1 MKVIILWSL
10 ILIMAILCLAFK
22 KRTGWLSLLFLT
34 IGITVFSLLTP
45 EGKLLWQFYGFRIT
59 LGALEAGLFRA
70 GILIFLQL
78 LSKLIISSK
87 IKLPGKA
94 GTFVNQVFGIYEK
107 LTATKI
113 PYTGEKKLKIYNLIK
128 FIDDR
133 LIFAWNNF
141 EKL

>member
-10 ILIMAILCLAFK
+10 IFIMAILCLTFK

-34 IGITVFSLLTP
+34 LGITLFSLLTP
-45 EGKLLWQFYGFRIT
+45 EGKLLWQFHEFRIT
-59 LGALEAGLFRA
+59 SGALEAGLFRA

-94 GTFVNQVFGIYEK
+94 GAFVNQVFGIYEK
-107 LTATKI
+107 LTASKI
-113 PYTGEKKLKIYNLIK
+113 PYTGEKKLKIDSLIK
-128 FIDDR
+128 SIDDR
-133 LIFAWNNF
+133 LISAWNDLEN
-141 EKL
+141 L

>member
-10 ILIMAILCLAFK
+10 IFIMAILCLTFK

-34 IGITVFSLLTP
+34 LGITLFSLLTP
-45 EGKLLWQFYGFRIT
+45 EGKLLWQFHGFRIT

-87 IKLPGKA
+87 TKLPGKA
-94 GTFVNQVFGIYEK
+94 GAFVNQVFGIYEK
-107 LTATKI
+107 LTASKI
-113 PYTGEKKLKIYNLIK
+113 PYTGEKKLKIDSLIK
-128 FIDDR
+128 SIDDR
-133 LIFAWNNF
+133 LISAWNDF
-141 EKL
+141 ENL

>member
-10 ILIMAILCLAFK
+10 IFIMAILCLAFK

-45 EGKLLWQFYGFRIT
+45 EGKLLWQFHGFRIT
-59 LGALEAGLFRA
+59 LDALEAGLFRA

-94 GTFVNQVFGIYEK
+94 GTFVNLVFGIYEK

-113 PYTGEKKLKIYNLIK
+113 PYTGEKKLKIDNLIK

>member
-10 ILIMAILCLAFK
+10 ILIMTILCLTLK

-34 IGITVFSLLTP
+34 VGITVFSLLTP

-87 IKLPGKA
+87 IKLPDKA

-113 PYTGEKKLKIYNLIK
+113 PYTDEKKLKIDNLIK